1 MADLFRISSEGQIVQ
16 VAEKPFADEVGDLE
30 DFIVKNPQLLGEG
43 VEIFGRQVSVGSAGR
58 IDLLVID
65 KALGAG
71 QIAVVELKNEPADV
85 RVLLQALRYASWVV
99 GNPDSIRLLL
109 EKAKIKSEDADLK
122 PRIVV
127 VAPAIQDELVE
138 LTQYVGSFEFD
149 LIELRRFEQEGENFV
164 TVHHKTPTTAP
175 PPGVV
180 DQKEWNWEEYTSK
193 LGWPRERIE
202 VGRKL
207 LERLQALVDEKGWT
221 LTYRFRKGYIPFQLG
236 GVKNV
241 FGLSPGAAQSWWLWI
256 HLPRPP
262 EELGIP
268 VPENVKATWDKNYRN
283 FNVSIATDEVDLRL
297 FEPLLAVAY
306 DYRGGT

>member
-1 MADLFRISSEGQIVQ
+1 MTELFRVTTHGVEPISERPFLSEVS
-16 VAEKPFADEVGDLE
+16 DLE
-30 DFIVKNPQLLGEG
+30 DFVIANPSLLGEG
-43 VEIFGRQVSVGSAGR
+43 TSVVARQVNAGAAGR
-58 IDLLVID
+58 LDIL
-65 KALGAG
+65 ALTQALAG
-71 QIAVVELKNEPADV
+71 GQVAVVELKNGPADIH
-85 RVLLQALRYASWVV
+85 VLLQALRYASWAV
-99 GNPDSIRLLL
+99 GNPDSVRLLL
-109 EKAKIKSEDADLK
+109 SNAKVNPGEVDLR

-127 VAPAIQDELVE
+127 AAPVIQDELVE
-138 LTQYVGSFEFD
+138 LSQYVGAFEFD
-149 LIELRRFEQEGENFV
+149 FVEIKRFAQGEQLFV
-164 TVHHKTPTTAP
+164 VVTHKAPSVSP
-175 PPGVV
+175 PPGVTW
-180 DQKEWNWEEYTSK
+180 QGEWDWEKYTSE
-193 LGWPRERIE
+193 LGWSRERIE

-207 LERLQALVDEKGWT
+207 LEQLQILIDEKGWA

-236 GVKNV
+236 AAKNV

-268 VPENVKATWDKNYRN
+268 VPENVKSTWDKNYRN